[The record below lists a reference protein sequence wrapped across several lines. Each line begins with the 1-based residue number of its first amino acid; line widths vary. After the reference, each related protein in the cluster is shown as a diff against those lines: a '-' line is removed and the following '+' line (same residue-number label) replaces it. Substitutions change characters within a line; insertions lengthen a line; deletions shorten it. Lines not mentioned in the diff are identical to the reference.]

1 MTYRLKIHSDNDKKQ
16 PRLAGCY
23 FLLHFISETVAK
35 FVNVCYNNL

>member
-23 FLLHFISETVAK
+23 FLFYIKYFLK
-35 FVNVCYNNL
+35 KY